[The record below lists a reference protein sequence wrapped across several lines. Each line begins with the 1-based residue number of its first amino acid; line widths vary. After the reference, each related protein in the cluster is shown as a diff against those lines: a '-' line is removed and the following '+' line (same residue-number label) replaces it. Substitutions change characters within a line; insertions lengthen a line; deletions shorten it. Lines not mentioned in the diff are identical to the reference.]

1 MIGLPCEKAEKML
14 AFREKYDII
23 TNLDKCPKAF
33 GGPLQSSQGGARS
46 QGLLSG
52 GKQNKEDSAMG
63 NWAKKAL
70 VMITVAA
77 MLCTT
82 GAFSAFAVEEQLE
95 QSSGEQM
102 VADLFLVRP
111 VSIVATVFGT
121 ACFLV
126 GLPFTA
132 TGGNV
137 GESYDKLIAEPAK
150 FTFNRPLGEPLGEV
164 KY

>member
-1 MIGLPCEKAEKML
+1 
-14 AFREKYDII
+14 
-23 TNLDKCPKAF
+23 
-33 GGPLQSSQGGARS
+33 
-46 QGLLSG
+46 
-52 GKQNKEDSAMG
+52 MG
-63 NWAKKAL
+63 NWTKKAL

-82 GAFSAFAVEEQLE
+82 GGFSAFAVEEQLE
-95 QSSGEQM
+95 ESTGEQM

-111 VSIVATVFGT
+111 VSIVATVVGT

-126 GLPFTA
+126 GLPFSA

-137 GESYDKLIAEPAK
+137 KDSYDKLVVKPAK
-150 FTFNRPLGEPLGEV
+150 FTFDRPLGEPLGEV